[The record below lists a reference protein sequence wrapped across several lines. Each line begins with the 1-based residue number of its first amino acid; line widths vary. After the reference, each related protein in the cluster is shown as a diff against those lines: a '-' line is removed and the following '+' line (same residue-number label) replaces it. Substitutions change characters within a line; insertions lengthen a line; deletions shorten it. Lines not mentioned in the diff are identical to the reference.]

1 MNTFHLE
8 ILSPERTFYNG
19 DCVSLIVPIGNG
31 MFGIQAHHAPVT
43 AAIMDGEVTFTLPDG
58 TKRYCAVSGG
68 MVDVS
73 DNDARLLCESV
84 CAPEEVDELAAR
96 RELEEARIALS
107 ERMAYKDYV
116 MTQLTFARAFNR
128 LRVKKRGSADNVDPQ
143 NNAL

>member
-43 AAIMDGEVTFTLPDG
+43 AAISDGEVMFRLPDG
-58 TKRYCAVSGG
+58 TQRYCAVSGG

-84 CAPEEVDELAAR
+84 CAPEEVDEVAAR

-116 MTQLTFARAFNR
+116 MAQLAFARAFNQ
-128 LRVKKRGSADNVDPQ
+128 LRVRKKSGADPVDPQ